1 VTYRQLPPGTDL
13 RAALAAERQRLISDG
28 WRADDI
34 KRYGF
39 CFCEKEDERW
49 CVSIEHFEP
58 GHLPPSH
65 GSFHGGPARGK

>member
-1 VTYRQLPPGTDL
+1 VTYRQLPPGAEL
-13 RAALAAERQRLISDG
+13 RAAMAAERQRLISDG